1 MWSYGG
7 IFLTFFIIFKA
18 KSKISERRHT
28 PIITPDDAPSGAS
41 LWLLKPLLPGASFSG
56 LVRA

>member
-18 KSKISERRHT
+18 KSKTSEVLHT
-28 PIITPDDAPSGAS
+28 PIITPDDAPSGAFFFYF
-41 LWLLKPLLPGASFSG
+41 KPHLPGASFSG

>member
-18 KSKISERRHT
+18 KSKTSERRHT
-28 PIITPDDAPSGAS
+28 PIITPERVCQKYLPPS
-41 LWLLKPLLPGASFSG
+41 LNII
-56 LVRA
+56 